1 MSPNP
6 AVLTWPRSGV
16 AAIAT
21 PGVTYRGHTVDTS
34 DSTSYTLSG
43 VSIGPADATRVV
55 VISIHGRTLAPTA
68 VTIGG
73 VTATLDVTAA
83 STWVYRAVVPTGTT
97 ADIVITSS
105 TTGMGVI
112 VGVWSIVG
120 YTVTVGQA
128 KVSSDANQ
136 SHSMTTTAGGALVAV
151 AYVAATNVTTAFVGV
166 GEDYDVFSSASG
178 VNGAGGHAYPTSAG
192 TVAVSATPNAR
203 LVAVAY
209 TLA

>member
-6 AVLTWPRSGV
+6 AILTWPRSGV

-21 PGVTYRGHTVDTS
+21 PGVTYHGHTVDTS
-34 DSTSYTLSG
+34 DSTSYTLTG

-55 VISIHGRTLAPTA
+55 VVGISGRTLAPTA

-73 VTATLDVTAA
+73 VTATLDITAV
-83 STWVYRAVVPTGTT
+83 STWVYRAVVPTGAT
-97 ADIVITSS
+97 ADIVIMSS

-120 YTVTVGQA
+120 YAVTVE
-128 KVSSDANQ
+128 Q
-136 SHSMTTTAGGALVAV
+136 SKSQSIPSGALSMTTTAGGALIAV
-151 AYVAATNVTTAFVGV
+151 SYIAPTNRTTDFVGV
-166 GEDYDVFSSASG
+166 GEDYDVFSSASDI
-178 VNGAGGHAYPTSAG
+178 NGAGGHAYPTSAG
-192 TVAVSATPNAR
+192 TVAVSATPHLR